1 MCSLDCPP
9 KSTKAT
15 DGSLLM
21 DLVADES
28 QEGLDR
34 LEADVDYS
42 VLFTTMQQL
51 DEKEQ
56 LVLKHRY
63 QIDGADYLTL
73 AEIGKRIH
81 VCRERVRQI
90 ERKAVLKLRG
100 LMRNQPINFRSV
112 PIPLETFAEQLELEV
127 AA

>member
-1 MCSLDCPP
+1 
-9 KSTKAT
+9 
-15 DGSLLM
+15 M
-21 DLVADES
+21 DLVPDHG

-34 LEADVDYS
+34 LETDVDYS

-56 LVLKHRY
+56 LVLRHRF
-63 QIDGADYLTL
+63 QIDGAEPLTL

-90 ERKAVLKLRG
+90 ERKAVIKLRG
-100 LMRNQPINFRSV
+100 LMRHQPINFRSM
-112 PIPLETFAEQLELEV
+112 PIPVETFAEQLELEV